1 MKPSRHD
8 TLKRAA
14 CVAGVHSDTAL
25 IEAVGILVTISA
37 DISDDLRSGH
47 VETTQQLTAQRLR
60 ALFDDLGIATR
71 LVVQSSGG
79 MRAYTLYEVDFPAT
93 GDAQDQLRQCVS
105 SSSLRARCG
114 DASQAR
120 ALWRGVLLASQPQRR
135 RMPGFAVAV
144 RDADLAR
151 LLVDI
156 ARVHLAVDSAHRA
169 AAPPGTR
176 VVIDDVQDAER
187 FVRYVL
193 TDDSLLVS

>member
-1 MKPSRHD
+1 MKPSWHD

-14 CVAGVHSDTAL
+14 SVAGVHSDTAL

-47 VETTQQLTAQRLR
+47 LETTQQLTARRLR
-60 ALFDDLGIATR
+60 ALLDDLGIATR
-71 LVVQSSGG
+71 LVVHSGGG
-79 MRAYTLYEVDFPAT
+79 MRTYTLYEVYFSPV
-93 GDAQDQLRQCVS
+93 GGAQDQLRQCVAPS
-105 SSSLRARCG
+105 YLRARCS
-114 DASQAR
+114 DPAQAR

-156 ARVHLAVDSAHRA
+156 AKVHLAVDSAHRA

-176 VVIDDVQDAER
+176 VVIDDVQGAER
-187 FVRYVL
+187 LVRYVL
-193 TDDSLLVS
+193 TDDSVLVS